1 MFRQIN
7 LGLAPCLVAAT
18 LFAWGCDRPATP
30 AGPKPSF
37 SDGTRSCAAGARF
50 TGGGRIDP
58 SVAGKTTFGFHVDAR
73 DWCSSTG
80 PINGQVQTVNH
91 PTKTLIHSLTI
102 DDFVSIEDP
111 DFGRCAFFRGTARV
125 KEGNGSWVQEP
136 FGAVA
141 CERTSRA
148 RVRAWA
154 PTVMGSRSRMRTAR
168 PGSRNSRAAT
178 SRHIRNVKGRAEE

>member
-141 CERTSRA
+141 CEKDE
-148 RVRAWA
+148 
-154 PTVMGSRSRMRTAR
+154 
-168 PGSRNSRAAT
+168 PGSSPGLGPDRYGISLPDEDRETGVTELTGGNILA
-178 SRHIRNVKGRAEE
+178 H